1 MSAETE
7 KTHARFIVDS
17 DDPFLAAEQLAQG
30 ILPLLNSILSH
41 DYGDC
46 ASRCGVAQQA
56 WAGFLGALYH
66 QMALD
71 LGTSV
76 AEEMLQALADCAKKA
91 AGSGK
96 RKSH

>member
-46 ASRCGVAQQA
+46 A
-56 WAGFLGALYH
+56 
-66 QMALD
+66 
-71 LGTSV
+71 
-76 AEEMLQALADCAKKA
+76 
-91 AGSGK
+91 
-96 RKSH
+96 

>member
-1 MSAETE
+1 MSANIEETHTRLVVE
-7 KTHARFIVDS
+7 A

-30 ILPLLNSILSH
+30 IMPLLNSILTH
-41 DYGDC
+41 DWGDC

-66 QMALD
+66 QMDHD

-91 AGSGK
+91 AGAGK

>member
-1 MSAETE
+1 MRLRAN
-7 KTHARFIVDS
+7 VDS

-30 ILPLLNSILSH
+30 ILPLLNSILQH

-66 QMALD
+66 QMD
-71 LGTSV
+71 HDIGTSV

-91 AGSGK
+91 AGAGK